1 MYFAVLNPQDQY
13 FSCISRL
20 VKIIKNPKENTS
32 NMLDVEEVNHNGYY
46 PISPNKLDVKLHRAK
61 NKLKLY
67 LPVVNFNC

>member
-1 MYFAVLNPQDQY
+1 MYFAVLNQQDQY

-46 PISPNKLDVKLHRAK
+46 PP
-61 NKLKLY
+61 Y
-67 LPVVNFNC
+67 LSK